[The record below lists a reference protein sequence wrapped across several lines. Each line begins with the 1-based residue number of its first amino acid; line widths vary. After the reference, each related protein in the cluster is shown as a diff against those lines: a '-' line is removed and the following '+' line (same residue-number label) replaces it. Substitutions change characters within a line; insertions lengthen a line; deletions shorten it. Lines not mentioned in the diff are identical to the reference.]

1 MDHLLQKSQGLLPLP
16 QLIVKLGDAQLSPPE
31 IARGAVIRSPLR
43 EDRNPSF
50 SIYNRGG
57 KWRWSDKGTG
67 DGGDEVDYIARR
79 DGLSNPEARA
89 KYLALA
95 GVAGRDGPAA
105 AKPTAKA
112 GGGITFQ
119 AGKPQREPAAATQP
133 NPVSPEK
140 KQGAIVVTASPF
152 SWETCQK
159 AMGEA
164 EVRSVA
170 DWRGLTPEFV
180 TWARD
185 QGWIGWHKGA
195 VAFPVHDK
203 AGKVVSCHYRTDDGW
218 RYPKDSKP
226 SALVLGDPTKAG
238 FLVLMESQWD
248 ALAALQAMDA
258 HRNPT
263 ALTMLSFAISRGASN
278 AALLAAPVQ
287 EAVDAGKR
295 VAAFEQN
302 DPEPED
308 GEEPYGNFI
317 WAPAVA
323 RLTRGIC
330 FAAPPAGVKDAND
343 WLKAGMTGA
352 DFLDRMMESRP
363 KRTTTLTLRTVA
375 ELRSMKFDDSDCY
388 LGDRMLAAGQPTS
401 FLGPGGIGKSRM
413 VLQLA
418 VSCILGIKFL
428 DLETHA
434 TGKKWLILQTEN
446 SNRRIRADL
455 DRLIKGFELGEA
467 SLRTLDRSLMFH
479 TIETDADAL
488 LDLGDDEVSA
498 NVAAAVFDV
507 DPDFV
512 VLDPLNTFTS
522 GDLNSDRDCRA
533 TITAI
538 SQAVKRGNPN
548 RVPFIVHH
556 SLTGKAGA
564 SKAVGWD
571 RGSYGRN
578 SKVLHAWVRSQWNL
592 APADP
597 DDPSKL
603 ILACGK
609 NNNGRPFDEIGVHFD
624 EGVGIYSLDESFDAS
639 AYRESV
645 GIDGGKKKREKQLGI
660 DDIAAVMES
669 DKFLRV
675 GTIQRRFCEQQGAS
689 RAQFYRLWPSLK
701 TTSRVEQNG
710 EGEWKKL

>member
-57 KWRWSDKGTG
+57 KWRWSDKGNG

-79 DGLSNPEARA
+79 DGLSNPDARA

-119 AGKPQREPAAATQP
+119 AGKPQREPGAAMRP
-133 NPVSPEK
+133 NPVAPER

-170 DWRGLTPEFV
+170 EWRGLTPEFV

-263 ALTMLSFAISRGASN
+263 ALAMLSFAISRGASN
-278 AALLAAPVQ
+278 AALLAAPVKA
-287 EAVDAGKR
+287 AVDAGKR

-308 GEEPYGNFI
+308 GEKPYGNFI

-323 RLTRGIC
+323 KLTRGIC

-363 KRTTTLTLRTVA
+363 KRTTTLSVRNAA
-375 ELRSMKFDDSDCY
+375 ELWEMKFDESDNY
-388 LGDRMLAAGQPTS
+388 IADRMMAAGSLCS
-401 FLGPGGIGKSRM
+401 FIGPGGIGKSRI
-413 VLQLA
+413 VLQMA
-418 VSCILGIKFL
+418 ACCILGREFL
-428 DLETHA
+428 GLVTRA
-434 TGKKWLILQTEN
+434 RSKKWLFLQTEN
-446 SNRRIRADL
+446 SNRRLQSDL
-455 DRLIKGFELGEA
+455 KNLVAGLQLNDSERRLLF
-467 SLRTLDRSLMFH
+467 RCLDFH
-479 TIETDADAL
+479 TVEH
-488 LDLGDDEVSA
+488 DEDGFINMEDPECAA
-498 NVAAAVFDV
+498 NVEAAIFDS
-507 DPDFV
+507 DPDIV
-512 VLDPLNTFTS
+512 VVDPLNTFTS
-522 GDLNSDRDCRA
+522 EDLNSDRPMA
-533 TITAI
+533 AVITKLVQAI
-538 SQAVKRGNPN
+538 KKGNPN
-548 RVPFIVHH
+548 RVPFIIHH
-556 SLTGKAGA
+556 SITGRAGA
-564 SKAVGWD
+564 QKAVGWD
-571 RGSYGRN
+571 KSSYGRN
-578 SKVLHAWVRSQWNL
+578 SKVLYGRVRSQWNL
-592 APADP
+592 GKVDP
-597 DDPSKL
+597 DDDNRL
-603 ILACGK
+603 VLACGK
-609 NNNGRPFDEIGVHFD
+609 NNDGAAFEEIGVRVTESPAFYTIDQEYDRD
-624 EGVGIYSLDESFDAS
+624 E
-639 AYRESV
+639 YRESI
-645 GIDGGKKKREKQLGI
+645 GADTGKKRVVAYSV
-660 DDIAAVMES
+660 DDILRNMISGEAI
-669 DKFLRV
+669 RV
-675 GTIQRRFCEQQGAS
+675 GSLQRKCREECGISES
-689 RAQFYRLWPSLK
+689 QFYRIWNSIK
-701 TTSRVEQNG
+701 DTSRVFKNEKNEYQ
-710 EGEWKKL
+710 KP